1 MTSDPGPGVLTRLDG
16 LLRQAP
22 ADRSGAL
29 WRLAEDGRQLDA
41 NVIRLLPH
49 AEVAAHVE
57 PDLDVLVQVLEG
69 GGHLET
75 DNGREV
81 LAPGCTA
88 WLPHGARRAVS
99 AGADGLVYLTVHRRR
114 PGLAIR
120 PAPVDP
126 GAAPGA

>member
-1 MTSDPGPGVLTRLDG
+1 MTSDPRPGVLTCLDG
-16 LLRQAP
+16 LLDRAP
-22 ADRSGAL
+22 ADRGGAL
-29 WRLAEDGRQLDA
+29 WRLAEEGRQLDA

-69 GGHLET
+69 SGHLET
-75 DNGREV
+75 AAGRQV

-99 AGADGLVYLTVHRRR
+99 AGPDGLVYLTVHRRR
-114 PGLAIR
+114 PGLSVR
-120 PAPVDP
+120 PAPADVR
-126 GAAPGA
+126 

>member
-1 MTSDPGPGVLTRLDG
+1 MTSDPRPGVLTRLDG
-16 LLRQAP
+16 LLDRAP

-49 AEVAAHVE
+49 AEVAGHEE

-69 GGHLET
+69 SGHLET
-75 DNGREV
+75 AAGRQV
-81 LAPGCTA
+81 LEPGCTA

-114 PGLAIR
+114 PGLSIR
-120 PAPVDP
+120 PAPADVR
-126 GAAPGA
+126 

>member
-1 MTSDPGPGVLTRLDG
+1 MTSDPRPGVLTRLDG
-16 LLRQAP
+16 LLDRAP

-29 WRLAEDGRQLDA
+29 WRLAEEGRQLDA

-69 GGHLET
+69 SGHLET
-75 DNGREV
+75 AGGRQE

-114 PGLAIR
+114 PGLSIR
-120 PAPVDP
+120 PAQAD
-126 GAAPGA
+126 GR